1 MKTWRRI
8 CSILLSGLLIFVVFV
23 TGNGVLTQ
31 PFPCCL
37 CNATRHHAP
46 CLVDLETGT
55 VTELSVYDPHP
66 YLTGE
71 LAEEQSTTG
80 TFSFVTCGE
89 AQGYRNTTQ
98 KKVEIT
104 VPDADLTGQAL
115 LCAEC
120 KKRYSIDTENRY
132 ILMDLYEKEKA
143 LCIPMIAQAFSIR
156 CYEVTIS
163 NYEGGMTI
171 TINGTIKSE

>member
-8 CSILLSGLLIFVVFV
+8 CSILLSGLLIFVVFA

-31 PFPCCL
+31 PVPCCL

-46 CLVDLETGT
+46 CLVDLETGS

-104 VPDADLTGQAL
+104 VPDAELTGQAL

-120 KKRYSIDTENRY
+120 KKRYSIDTEKRY
-132 ILMDLYEKEKA
+132 ILMDLYKKENVH
-143 LCIPMIAQAFSIR
+143 CISQSEQTISVR
-156 CYEVTIS
+156 CYD
-163 NYEGGMTI
+163 I
-171 TINGTIKSE
+171 TFGKHENGTQLIVIGTLK